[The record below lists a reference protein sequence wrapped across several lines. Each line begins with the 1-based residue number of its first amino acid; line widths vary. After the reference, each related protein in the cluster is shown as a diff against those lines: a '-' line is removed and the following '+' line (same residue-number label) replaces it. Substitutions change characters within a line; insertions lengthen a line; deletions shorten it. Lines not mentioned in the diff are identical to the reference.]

1 MEIYIDNRQD
11 KIVLDDSIYELIE
24 KTIKEVLLLEE
35 ESLNCEIS
43 ISFVDNQEIRVLNRE
58 YRGIDRETD
67 VLSFPL
73 GDTLFTDGP
82 KLLGDI
88 IISLEKA
95 LEQSQDF
102 GHSLEREIAYLTAH
116 SMLHLLGYDH
126 EAEEEKLVMRR
137 REKEIMKR
145 LGIFKDLKEN
155 DDEKISN

>member
-73 GDTLFTDGP
+73 GDTLFTDGS

>member
-35 ESLNCEIS
+35 ESFNCEIS

>member
-43 ISFVDNQEIRVLNRE
+43 ISFVDNQEIRALNRE

>member
-102 GHSLEREIAYLTAH
+102 GHSFR
-116 SMLHLLGYDH
+116 
-126 EAEEEKLVMRR
+126 
-137 REKEIMKR
+137 KR
-145 LGIFKDLKEN
+145 NCLFDCPFHVTSLGI
-155 DDEKISN
+155 